1 MTERERFL
9 LKQGIVQLVDNACTA
24 YKMVNCK
31 PARDEINKYIDE
43 LVSLKNK
50 IEMNE
55 I

>member
-9 LKQGIVQLVDNACTA
+9 LKQGIIQLLDNAITA
-24 YKMVNCK
+24 YKAVNYK
-31 PARDEINKYIDE
+31 PARDEINKHIDE

-50 IEMNE
+50 IELNK